1 MDGIVQH
8 VVDGQDTISVDA
20 AKAKAIDD
28 RPSRIVAR
36 THIGYGSPH
45 KHDTFQAYGEPLGVE
60 EVRLTKRV
68 LGWPEDRLFYVPD
81 EALAQF
87 RKAVEQGH
95 ELETQ

>member
-1 MDGIVQH
+1 MPP
-8 VVDGQDTISVDA
+8 
-20 AKAKAIDD
+20 KAKAIDD
-28 RPSRIVAR
+28 RPSLIVAR

-45 KHDTFQAYGEPLGVE
+45 KHDTFEAYGEPLGVE

-68 LGWPEDRLFYVPD
+68 LGWPEDRLFYIPD